1 MRNIWDN
8 FKHTNICIMGMPDG
22 EERERTIENL
32 REKIMTA
39 NLPNLVKQ
47 IDIPDQQA
55 QRVPNKMNLKR
66 SPPRHIVIKM
76 LNVKDK
82 ERILKA
88 ARERQLVTYKGAPIK
103 LSADFSTETLQA
115 GKDWQEMFTVMK
127 HKDLQP
133 RLALPNKAIISFIFI
148 FY

>member
-22 EERERTIENL
+22 EERERTIKNL

-115 GKDWQEMFTVMK
+115 RKEWQEIFKEMK
-127 HKDLQP
+127 SKDL
-133 RLALPNKAIISFIFI
+133 
-148 FY
+148 